1 MKKAGP
7 SGWRGVMSPRPQPSD
22 FGLSPLADN
31 VDSLT
36 QRTLHKPKPLR
47 IQNGIG
53 GGMRFTDDSV
63 FGNTSPSSCFS
74 RSFMDRRL
82 SLTGRRVV
90 AGIYCTILLTV
101 LLVGHVHLRF
111 QIHDIKMQEHML
123 QTVQQQLDRRLSTL
137 DRGVAHRLGDLGPLR
152 DVAVTRFNMVPNA
165 GRSVELAIAPEAKE
179 RYAPDRIAETLQVS
193 AQQKALARQAP
204 QGRLSKLADFAL
216 AFIPERRQDPAR

>member
-36 QRTLHKPKPLR
+36 QRPLHRPKTSR

-53 GGMRFTDDSV
+53 GGMRFADDSL
-63 FGNTSPSSCFS
+63 FGNTAPSSYFS

-82 SLTGRRVV
+82 SLSGRRVV
-90 AGIYCTILLTV
+90 AGIYCTVLLTV

-123 QTVQQQLDRRLSTL
+123 QTVQQQLDRRLSAL

-165 GRSVELAIAPEAKE
+165 GRSVELAIAPDARE
-179 RYAPDRIAETLQVS
+179 RYSAERVAQTLQAS
-193 AQQKALARQAP
+193 ASEKALARRHP

-216 AFIPERRQDPAR
+216 AFIPDRRP